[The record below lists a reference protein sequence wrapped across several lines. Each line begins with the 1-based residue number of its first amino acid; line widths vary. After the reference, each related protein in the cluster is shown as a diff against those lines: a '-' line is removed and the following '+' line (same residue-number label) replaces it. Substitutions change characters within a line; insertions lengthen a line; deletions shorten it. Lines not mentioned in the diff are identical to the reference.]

1 MSDLEN
7 MIKAFQDGC
16 AEYDRCRQ
24 SLQQDLFEVRE
35 IYGETAA
42 DAQETGRIA
51 LGNNL
56 DYMNHMCRKDKLEG
70 SLQLIYVDPPFFSKS
85 KYQASVRL
93 KSPIL
98 GKSSAIKIDAY
109 DDFRASR
116 MESYLTMLTTRLL
129 WMRDLLSDTGCIAVH
144 LDWHAAHYV
153 KILMDEIFGRDNF
166 INEIIWNYKSG
177 GTGRKNFARKH
188 DTLLLYSKTRRY
200 KFRMLKEKS
209 YNRGFKPYRF
219 QGVEEFEDEKG
230 WYTMVNMKDVWD
242 IEMVGRTSAER
253 TGYATQK
260 PEKLL
265 ERIVEACSDE
275 GDLCADFFAG
285 SGSLGAVCERL
296 GRRWILCDES
306 PLAAAAEVTRLAAL
320 QETCAGN
327 QDASGEEEE
336 MAGRHHAGFSV
347 WPAKDVPEAK
357 LSAKIEDGRLELME
371 YEPPENVLRCSAPE
385 EVERFVRGDSLSLI
399 AMWSV
404 DFAWDGQVH
413 RAAKV
418 FAGGERSVELPEIPE
433 SVAVSDGRDGSV
445 QIHIAGYDMFGNRF
459 AVFVEDTKNSC

>member
-7 MIKAFQDGC
+7 MIKAFQEGW
-16 AEYDRCRQ
+16 AEYDRRKEAP
-24 SLQQDLFEVRE
+24 QQDLFEVRE
-35 IYGETAA
+35 IYGNQAA

-56 DYMNHMCRKDKLEG
+56 DYMEHICRDHKLEG

-93 KSPIL
+93 NSPVL
-98 GKSSAIKIDAY
+98 GKSLTIKIDAY

-116 MESYLTMLTTRLL
+116 LESYLKMLTTRLL
-129 WMRDLLSDTGCIAVH
+129 RMRDLLSDTGCIAVH
-144 LDWHAAHYV
+144 LDWHVAHYV

-177 GTGRKNFARKH
+177 GTGKKNFSRKH
-188 DTLLLYSKTRRY
+188 DTLLLYSRTRRY
-200 KFRMLKEKS
+200 KFHMLKEKS

-219 QGVEEFEDEKG
+219 QGVEEFEDETG
-230 WYTMVNMKDVWD
+230 WYTMVNMKDVWTID
-242 IEMVGRTSAER
+242 MVGRTSAER

-265 ERIVEACSDE
+265 ERIVEACSDP

-285 SGSLGAVCERL
+285 SGSFGAVCQRL
-296 GRRWILCDES
+296 GRRWMLCDES
-306 PLAAAAEVTRLAAL
+306 PLATSAEVTRLAAL
-320 QETCAGN
+320 QEKALASQG
-327 QDASGEEEE
+327 DSGEEGEL
-336 MAGRHHAGFSV
+336 AGQHTSGFSV
-347 WPAKDVPEAK
+347 CSAKDTPEAK
-357 LSAKIEDGRLELME
+357 LSVRVADGKLELME
-371 YEPPENVLRCSAPE
+371 YEPPENVFCCSAPE
-385 EVERFVRGDSLSLI
+385 EVERFIREDSLSLI

-404 DFAWDGQVH
+404 DFAWDGKVH

-418 FAGGERSVELPEIPE
+418 FAGGERSVEMPEVLKTPKALKE
-433 SVAVSDGRDGSV
+433 TTN
-445 QIHIAGYDMFGNRF
+445 IHIAGYDVFGNRF
-459 AVFVEDTKNSC
+459 AVFVK

>member
-16 AEYDRCRQ
+16 REYDRRRET
-24 SLQQDLFEVRE
+24 LKQDLFEMRE
-35 IYGETAA
+35 IYENEAA
-42 DAQETGRIA
+42 DMQESGRIA

-56 DYMNHMCRKDKLEG
+56 DYMDYLCRSDKLED
-70 SLQLIYVDPPFFSKS
+70 SLQLIYVDPPFFSRS
-85 KYQASVRL
+85 KYQASIHL
-93 KSPIL
+93 KSPVL

-116 MESYLTMLTTRLL
+116 LESYLKMLTTRLL
-129 WMRDLLSDTGCIAVH
+129 RMRDLLSDTGCIAVH
-144 LDWHAAHYV
+144 LDWHVAHYV
-153 KILMDEIFGRDNF
+153 KILLDEIFGRENF

-177 GTGRKNFARKH
+177 GTGRKSFARKH

-200 KFRMLKEKS
+200 KFHMLKEKS

-219 QGVEEFEDEKG
+219 QGVEEFEDEHG
-230 WYTMVNMKDVWD
+230 WYTMVNMKDVWTID
-242 IEMVGRTSAER
+242 MVGRTSAER

-285 SGSLGAVCERL
+285 SGSFGAVCARL

-306 PLAAAAEVTRLAAL
+306 SLATTAEVVRLAAL
-320 QETCAGN
+320 QEKSSMDQEISRAEEGTAGQYN
-327 QDASGEEEE
+327 TV
-336 MAGRHHAGFSV
+336 FTV
-347 WPAKDVPEAK
+347 WSAKDVPEAK
-357 LSAKIEDGRLELME
+357 VSAKIADGQLDLLE
-371 YEPPENVLRCSAPE
+371 YEPPENVFCCSAPE
-385 EVERFVRGDSLSLI
+385 EVERFIRGDSLSLI

-404 DFAWDGQVH
+404 DFAWDGKVH

-418 FAGGERSVELPEIPE
+418 LVDGERTVEIPEIPE
-433 SVAVSDGRDGSV
+433 SQAGTDGSAS
-445 QIHIAGYDMFGNRF
+445 IHIAGYDVFGNRF
-459 AVFVEDTKNSC
+459 AVFVDIAKNSC